1 MSTAPAE
8 WSRFSMASNSEPTA
22 RFRTLVFVLDTL
34 PTSVLD
40 SRASAPSARA
50 CASVRRSGPDPDPE
64 PPDHVII
71 GNGAHVGVL
80 RNSWADVG
88 RPAASLSGLRARD
101 RSALA
106 PIERAVRSRVDGDGS
121 VPAKSGHGRQPSTAA
136 GAVAGA
142 ARGSR
147 VTYCGRGHAR
157 LGYHF
162 ASRPCETREKDGCI
176 SEIPS

>member
-50 CASVRRSGPDPDPE
+50 CASVRRSGPDPDPDPGCGVRE
-64 PPDHVII
+64 RARELPARVPADRLRV
-71 GNGAHVGVL
+71 AHGS
-80 RNSWADVG
+80 RA
-88 RPAASLSGLRARD
+88 RPAACPVARALVAASSLL
-101 RSALA
+101 
-106 PIERAVRSRVDGDGS
+106 VDGDGS

-142 ARGSR
+142 ARRSR

-162 ASRPCETREKDGCI
+162 ASRPCETRKKDGCI